1 VVTNLLLVYKMLG
14 YFSKR
19 IMETRLP

>member
-14 YFSKR
+14 CFSKR
-19 IMETRLP
+19 IVETRLP